1 LVLWIYVLVGFFRY
15 SYCLFFS
22 PNFQRLGLSLHLY
35 ANECSFI
42 VSWY

>member
-15 SYCLFFS
+15 SYCLFFP